1 MASCGHSHRNHHHH
15 HSLLRSHSSSLEM
28 KRTRWEK
35 KNKGL
40 AHQIK
45 NFSLYLNTCFLKDF
59 NTTKMNLD
67 NYNGLTNLWEYVQN
81 VRSNLELVIHDSN
94 AMCKIL
100 SIIFYG
106 FIWVWYHVLELSYIF
121 SFFYLS
127 NNVIA
132 CFSISILVKKSS
144 TKLFSITHHKVK
156 MKRFNK
162 EMLKVEGLIGLVA
175 IEALINGIHNYS
187 MWKWLHA
194 FLDRTLLIVQQ
205 AMEKH
210 IRVEEVSVS
219 KQEHSCFHRHCCIQI
234 VASP

>member
-28 KRTRWEK
+28 KRTRREK

-40 AHQIK
+40 AHQIR
-45 NFSLYLNTCFLKDF
+45 NFSLYLNILNTCFLKDF

-67 NYNGLTNLWEYVQN
+67 NYNRLTNLWEYVHN

-106 FIWVWYHVLELSYIF
+106 FIWVWYHVLELGYIF

-127 NNVIA
+127 SNVIA
-132 CFSISILVKKSS
+132 RFSISILVKKSS
-144 TKLFSITHHKVK
+144 TKLFFITHHKVK

-162 EMLKVEGLIGLVA
+162 ECLR
-175 IEALINGIHNYS
+175 
-187 MWKWLHA
+187 WK
-194 FLDRTLLIVQQ
+194 D
-205 AMEKH
+205 
-210 IRVEEVSVS
+210 
-219 KQEHSCFHRHCCIQI
+219 
-234 VASP
+234 